1 MKVGLIGLGNMGS
14 GMAAN
19 LLKTGHDLT
28 VYNRTPDRLKALVQQ
43 GAHSAAQVA
52 DACHGDA
59 VITMLSDDAALESV
73 VFGDRGVIAS
83 LGANAIHVS
92 ASTIS
97 IELAERLTTAHAN
110 SGQRF
115 VAAPVFGRPEAAA
128 AARLFVVVA
137 GAPEALDVCMP
148 LFEAIGQR
156 TFRVGDK
163 PQAATLVK
171 LSGNFLIASVIEGL
185 SEAMALVAKGGI
197 DQHQYL
203 DILTST
209 LFTAPLYKTY
219 GGLIADKK
227 FEPAG
232 FAAPLAHK
240 DIRLVLAASESLRAP
255 MPLASLL
262 QNRLLTL
269 IARGG
274 ESLDWS
280 AISQLAAE
288 DSGVVPEPPLRR

>member
-28 VYNRTPDRLKALVQQ
+28 VYNCTPDKLKALVQQ

-52 DACHGDA
+52 DACQGDA

>member
-19 LLKTGHDLT
+19 LLKAGHELT
-28 VYNRTPDRLKALVQQ
+28 VYNRTPGKLPPLLEK
-43 GAHSAAQVA
+43 GARAAARVG
-52 DACHGDA
+52 DACHGEA
-59 VITMLSDDAALESV
+59 VITMLADDAALESV

-97 IELAERLTTAHAN
+97 IDLSERLTTAHAN

-137 GAPEALDVCMP
+137 GAPEALDVCTP

-156 TFRVGDK
+156 TFRVSDK

-171 LSGNFLIASVIEGL
+171 LSGNFLIASVIEAL

-197 DQHQYL
+197 DR
-203 DILTST
+203 ST
-209 LFTAPLYKTY
+209 P
-219 GGLIADKK
+219 
-227 FEPAG
+227 
-232 FAAPLAHK
+232 
-240 DIRLVLAASESLRAP
+240 VS
-255 MPLASLL
+255 
-262 QNRLLTL
+262 
-269 IARGG
+269 
-274 ESLDWS
+274 
-280 AISQLAAE
+280 
-288 DSGVVPEPPLRR
+288 

>member
-19 LLKTGHDLT
+19 LLKAGHELT
-28 VYNRTPDRLKALVQQ
+28 VYNRTPGKLPPLLEK
-43 GAHSAAQVA
+43 GARAAARVG
-52 DACHGDA
+52 DACHGEA
-59 VITMLSDDAALESV
+59 VITMLADDAALESV

-97 IELAERLTTAHAN
+97 IDLSERLTTAHAN

-137 GAPEALDVCMP
+137 GAPEALDVCTP

-156 TFRVGDK
+156 TFRVSDK

-171 LSGNFLIASVIEGL
+171 LSGNFLIASVIEAL

-227 FEPAG
+227 FEPAV